1 MNKQGLLL
9 LLILCLGF
17 SLIQSTPSIHTKAS
31 TGDLASSR
39 QTDLSAA
46 VAVKAAGRGGPW
58 INLSDGRNIPI
69 LYEEAAEIEQGRAI
83 PLALSSGDFDEDGAP
98 DLLCGYKGAKGGL
111 LVIHRGD
118 ADSINSTS
126 INSTSINPRPFLS
139 PARVFEMA
147 EAPDFLSTGDFD
159 ADGHLDVVAAS
170 VESHALYLLAGDGRG
185 ALSQAAPIEMAGPVT
200 ALATGEINRA
210 DGLTDVVVGILGP
223 RGPEAVVFEGPEGA
237 LRSKPET
244 FGLPARAA
252 AFAIGQFDEGYSDLA
267 IAAGHDLLIVH
278 GRDRKLSLGE
288 AAQRDVAQ
296 AAISQRSFP
305 FALASIVAGDF
316 DADASSDLALLSDAG
331 TIHLLETVGGDLQIR
346 KAVRLNQEAGREI
359 SLARA
364 RVSTLP
370 QDDLLILDR
379 ANRQLHI
386 FNQPPSEIAARAERI
401 IRHANSRFEI
411 SEGAPVAS
419 LDLEGEAVAAVLA
432 MRLNA
437 DAFSDLVIFKSGPS
451 PLAVAP
457 SAAASTF
464 TVTNTADTGAGSLR
478 QAILNANA
486 SAGPDQ
492 IVFNIPGPGPHT
504 ISPASPLPT
513 ISDPV
518 TISGSSQ
525 QGFSGSPII
534 ELNGANAGS
543 GADGLRITAGSSTVS
558 GLVINRFS
566 SDGIELSS
574 NGGNRIEGN
583 FIGTNSAGTADLGN
597 AFHGLLIQTSNNTI
611 GGTASSARNVVSGN
625 DNIGISLTTGTS
637 GNLVQGNF
645 VGTNAAGTSA
655 IGNGSGVSL
664 GGQSGTASNN
674 TVGGTVAGA
683 RNIISGNSG
692 NGVIVGGTTVGN
704 LVQGNFIGTTVTGN
718 AALANLTNG
727 VIINFGSLNNTIG
740 GTTPA
745 ARNIISGNNANGI
758 RCDYHPNQFQG
769 NFIGTQSDGVGAL
782 GNGSNGV
789 FLNFVGGNTVGG
801 AAGGAGNTIA
811 FNGGDGVLV
820 VTAPAN
826 AISSN
831 SIFSNAGLGIN
842 LEMDG
847 ATPNDACDND
857 SGGNNRQNFPVITSA
872 NSSGGS
878 TTIQGTL
885 DSTANTTFRIEFFSN
900 SACEGS
906 GLSEGQSFIGF
917 ATVTTNGS
925 CSASFTASLP
935 VSVSSGSFIT
945 ATAIDQDS
953 NTSEF
958 ARCFLVGTAC
968 SYSISPVSSSFPAR
982 GGEGNVT
989 LTTSNNCNWT
999 AVSNAPWVTIIS
1011 ADSGTGP
1018 GTVSYAV
1025 RENFANGSRTGTLS
1039 IAGQTFTVNQAGNC
1053 TFSISPTRRSFNGNG
1068 GTGTV
1073 NVTVSGACNWTAV
1086 SNVSWITITSGASG
1100 TGSGTVTYSVS
1111 STTSARTGTMTIA
1124 GLTFT
1129 VKQKKP

>member
-17 SLIQSTPSIHTKAS
+17 SLIQSTPSIQIKAS
-31 TGDLASSR
+31 TGDPASR
-39 QTDLSAA
+39 GQTDLSAA

-58 INLSDGRNIPI
+58 INLSDGRDIPTV
-69 LYEEAAEIEQGRAI
+69 YEEAAEIEQGGAI

-98 DLLCGYKGAKGGL
+98 DLLCGYKSAKGGL

-118 ADSINSTS
+118 VDSINPTS
-126 INSTSINPRPFLS
+126 INSTSINPSPFLS

-159 ADGHLDVVAAS
+159 ADGHMDVVAAA
-170 VESHALYLLAGDGRG
+170 VESRALYLLAGDGRG
-185 ALSQAAPIEMAGPVT
+185 AFSQAAPIEMAGPVT

-288 AAQRDVAQ
+288 AARREVAQ

-316 DADASSDLALLSDAG
+316 DADASSDLALLDDGA
-331 TIHLLETVGGDLQIR
+331 TVHLLETVGGDLQIR
-346 KAVRLNQEAGREI
+346 KTARLNQEAGREI

-370 QDDLLILDR
+370 QDDLLVLDR

-386 FNQPPSEIAARAERI
+386 FNQPPSEISNLE
-401 IRHANSRFEI
+401 FGI
-411 SEGAPVAS
+411 SEGAPIAS

-464 TVTNTADTGAGSLR
+464 TVINTADTGVGSLR
-478 QAILNANA
+478 QAILNSNA

-513 ISDPV
+513 ITDPI

-534 ELNGANAGS
+534 ELNGASAGS
-543 GADGLRITAGSSTVS
+543 GADGLRITAGSSAVS

-566 SDGIELSS
+566 SDGIEMSS

-597 AFHGLLIQTSNNTI
+597 AFHGILIQSSNNNI
-611 GGTASSARNVVSGN
+611 GGTAPSARNVVSGN
-625 DNIGISLTTGTS
+625 DNIGISLTTGTA

-655 IGNGSGVSL
+655 LGNGSGVSL

-674 TVGGTVAGA
+674 TVGGTAAGA

-704 LVQGNFIGTTVTGN
+704 LVQGNFIGTTVTGSN
-718 AALANLTNG
+718 ALANLSNG

-758 RCDYHPNQFQG
+758 RCDYHPNQVQG
-769 NFIGTQSDGVGAL
+769 NFIGTKSDGVGAL

-826 AISSN
+826 GISSN

-885 DSTANTTFRIEFFSN
+885 NSNANTTFRVEFFSN
-900 SACEGS
+900 SECEGS
-906 GLSEGQSFIGF
+906 GLSEGQNFIGF

-945 ATAIDQDS
+945 ATAIDPDS

-958 ARCFLVGTAC
+958 ARCFLVGGGC
-968 SYSISPVSSSFPAR
+968 SYSISPTNSSFPAR

-989 LTTSNNCNWT
+989 VTTSNNCNWT
-999 AVSNAPWVTIIS
+999 AASNASWIIITS
-1011 ADSGTGP
+1011 DDSGTGP
-1018 GTVSYAV
+1018 GAVSYAV
-1025 RENFANGSRTGTLS
+1025 RENFTNGSRTGTLS

-1053 TFSISPTRRSFNGNG
+1053 SFSISPTRRSFNSNG

-1100 TGSGTVTYSVS
+1100 TGSGTLTYFVA

>member
-17 SLIQSTPSIHTKAS
+17 SLIQSTRSIHTKAS
-31 TGDLASSR
+31 TDDSASSH
-39 QTDLSAA
+39 QTDLSAP
-46 VAVKAAGRGGPW
+46 VVVRAAGRGGPW
-58 INLSDGRNIPI
+58 INLSDGRDIPTV
-69 LYEEAAEIEQGRAI
+69 YEEAAEIEQGRAI

-98 DLLCGYKGAKGGL
+98 DLLCGYKSAKGGGL

-118 ADSINSTS
+118 ADSINS
-126 INSTSINPRPFLS
+126 RPFSS

-147 EAPDFLSTGDFD
+147 EAPDFLSAGDFD
-159 ADGHLDVVAAS
+159 ADGHVDVVAAA
-170 VESHALYLLAGDGRG
+170 VESRALYLLAGDGRG
-185 ALSQAAPIEMAGPVT
+185 ALGQAAPIEMAGPVT

-210 DGLTDVVVGILGP
+210 DGLIDVVVGIIGP

-237 LRSKPET
+237 LKSSPEH
-244 FGLPARAA
+244 FSLPAQAT
-252 AFAIGQFDEGYSDLA
+252 AFAIGQFDEGYTDLA

-278 GRDRKLSLGE
+278 GRDRKLSLAE
-288 AAQRDVAQ
+288 AARREVAQ
-296 AAISQRSFP
+296 AAITQQSFP
-305 FALASIVAGDF
+305 FALTSVVAGDF
-316 DADASSDLALLSDAG
+316 DADASSDLALLSDTA
-331 TIHLLETVGGDLQIR
+331 TVHHLETVGGEMQIR
-346 KAVRLNQEAGREI
+346 KSLRLTREAGREI
-359 SLARA
+359 ILARA

-370 QDDLLILDR
+370 QDDLLVLDR
-379 ANRQLHI
+379 ANRQLHV
-386 FNQPPSEIAARAERI
+386 FNQPPSEIS
-401 IRHANSRFEI
+401 NLRFEI

-419 LDLEGEAVAAVLA
+419 FDLEGEAVAVLA

-437 DAFSDLVIFKSGPS
+437 DAFSDLIIFKSGPS

-457 SAAASTF
+457 SAAAATF
-464 TVTNTADTGAGSLR
+464 TVTNTGDSGAGSLR
-478 QAILNANA
+478 QAILNANS

-504 ISPASPLPT
+504 ISPASALPT

-534 ELNGANAGS
+534 ELNGAGAGS
-543 GADGLRITAGSSTVS
+543 GADGLRITAGNSTVS

-566 SDGIELSS
+566 GDGIELSS

-583 FIGTNSAGTADLGN
+583 FIGTNAAGTTDLGN
-597 AFHGLLIQTSNNTI
+597 AFHGLLIQSSNNII
-611 GGTASSARNVVSGN
+611 GGTTPDARNVVSGN
-625 DNIGISLTTGTS
+625 DNTGISLLAGTS

-655 IGNGSGVSL
+655 IGNGGGVSL
-664 GGQSGTASNN
+664 GGQSGTAANN
-674 TVGGTVAGA
+674 RVGGTAAGA
-683 RNIISGNSG
+683 RNVISGNNG

-704 LVQGNFIGTTVTGN
+704 LVQGNFIGTTATGSS
-718 AALANLTNG
+718 ALANLTNG

-745 ARNIISGNNANGI
+745 ARNIISGNGANGI

-769 NFIGTQSDGVGAL
+769 NSIGTRSDGVGAL
-782 GNGSNGV
+782 GNGSNGI

-801 AAGGAGNTIA
+801 AAAGAGNIIA

-885 DSTANTTFRIEFFSN
+885 DSTSNTTFRIEFFSN

-945 ATAIDQDS
+945 ATAIDPDS

-958 ARCFLVGTAC
+958 ARCFLVGGGGGC
-968 SYSISPVSSSFPAR
+968 SYSISPTGSSFPAR
-982 GGEGNVT
+982 GGEGSVT
-989 LTTSNNCNWT
+989 VNTSNNCNWT
-999 AVSNAPWVTIIS
+999 AVSNVSWIVIVS

-1018 GTVSYAV
+1018 GTVSYVV
-1025 RENFANGSRTGTLS
+1025 RENFTNNSRTGTLS
-1039 IAGQTFTVNQAGNC
+1039 IAGQTFTVHQAGNC

-1086 SNVSWITITSGASG
+1086 SNVTWITITSGASG
-1100 TGSGTVTYSVS
+1100 TGSGTVSYSVA